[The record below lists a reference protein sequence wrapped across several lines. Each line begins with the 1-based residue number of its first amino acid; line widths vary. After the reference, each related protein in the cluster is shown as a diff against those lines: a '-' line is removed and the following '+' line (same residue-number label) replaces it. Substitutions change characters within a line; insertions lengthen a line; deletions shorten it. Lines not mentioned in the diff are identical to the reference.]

1 MTRVSFRR
9 PSFRVYPR
17 RRSLNLVG
25 ACALVAAIFVAGCGG
40 GGGGSSTGGP
50 PQTVYG
56 AGFLFHAPGKWHVS
70 RTQDQVAASPKPISP
85 ELVSVSVFPL
95 QRVYTPD
102 LYDRE
107 VSRELDPYSVKL
119 AKQQQGK
126 VVASKDVVV
135 AGIRSRQYE
144 LSYPRS
150 GKQLGERIT
159 FVFRN
164 KTEYELLCQWDASKS
179 EPGYCTQLTASFRPI
194 GPA

>member
-1 MTRVSFRR
+1 MH
-9 PSFRVYPR
+9 
-17 RRSLNLVG
+17 SLIVAC
-25 ACALVAAIFVAGCGG
+25 ACALGAAFLVAGCGG
-40 GGGGSSTGGP
+40 SGSSTAGP

-70 RTQDQVAASPKPISP
+70 RTQDQVAASPKPIAP

-102 LYDRE
+102 LYGRE
-107 VSRELDPYSVKL
+107 VTKELDPYSKKL
-119 AKQQQGK
+119 ARQQHGK
-126 VVASKDVVV
+126 VVTSKDVVV

-144 LSYPRS
+144 LTYPRN

-159 FVFRN
+159 FVFRT

-179 EPGYCTQLTASFRPI
+179 EPSYCAQLTASFRPI
-194 GPA
+194 GPST